1 MLILGLML
9 GPSFILRWWLMR
21 VWELSPVISAWSPQ
35 RGEGLEIKF
44 KYMTN
49 GPINHTYSEI
59 LVKHKTTKLEK
70 ASLANNILYVL
81 LRINAS
87 RLCRERMRK
96 LCSWDPPR
104 PPPLLLA
111 GPILHPFGYNKTI
124 TVNTVLPRGLWLIA
138 VNYENWS
145 STVSPVAS

>member
-1 MLILGLML
+1 MTHVGSLVYTKM
-9 GPSFILRWWLMR
+9 MTH
-21 VWELSPVISAWSPQ
+21 
-35 RGEGLEIKF
+35 EGLGTEPGDISLISTEGRGPGDQF

-49 GPINHTYSEI
+49 GLINHTYSEI

-96 LCSWDPPR
+96 LCS
-104 PPPLLLA
+104 
-111 GPILHPFGYNKTI
+111 
-124 TVNTVLPRGLWLIA
+124 
-138 VNYENWS
+138 
-145 STVSPVAS
+145 